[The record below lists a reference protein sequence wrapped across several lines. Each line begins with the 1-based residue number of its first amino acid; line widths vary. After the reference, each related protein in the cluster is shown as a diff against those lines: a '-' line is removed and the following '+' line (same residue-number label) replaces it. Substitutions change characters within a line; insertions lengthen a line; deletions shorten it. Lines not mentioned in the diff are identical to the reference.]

1 MYDCNAEDST
11 TSVEVIAAGMTNLVR
26 VQFGKFASLSCG
38 HFSEMSNI
46 EYREDEGSEVSFKPT
61 RCDLYQISLIPI
73 PAQA

>member
-1 MYDCNAEDST
+1 M
-11 TSVEVIAAGMTNLVR
+11 SVEVIAAGMTKDSKS
-26 VQFGKFASLSCG
+26 GSCSSWQVCEFELWT
-38 HFSEMSNI
+38 FSAMSNI